1 MKSVF
6 VIAIAVVCLVSL
18 GLSINVSA
26 QNEVIVNMPQVF
38 VDAGS
43 DHCSIALSTDKEKYV
58 SGETVTI
65 SVWTWP
71 DNCDQGQDQD
81 VKVTIFGNGKSSERI
96 IVGNNPSEF
105 KYTIGSGYVQGQ
117 YKIYA
122 HATGAVGTEI
132 YFDVG
137 EFDSKQKISE
147 SESKSKSQTK
157 IQDGIQYENRGLDP
171 TGEPLWVETEN
182 NYFNRIMM
190 PLIFNIVVIGIIVGI
205 VAIVIYKIKEKS
217 KNQK

>member
-38 VDAGS
+38 VDSGS
-43 DHCSIALSTDKEKYV
+43 DHCSIALSTDKEKY
-58 SGETVTI
+58 SLSETVTI

-81 VKVTIFGNGKSSERI
+81 VKVTIFGNGESFKKI
-96 IVGNNPSEF
+96 IVGNDPSEF

-122 HATGAVGTEI
+122 HAMGAVGTEI

-147 SESKSKSQTK
+147 SKSQTK
-157 IQDGIQYENRGLDP
+157 IQDGIQYEYRGLDP

-205 VAIVIYKIKEKS
+205 IAIVIYKIKEKS

>member
-1 MKSVF
+1 MKPV
-6 VIAIAVVCLVSL
+6 VIIAIAVVCLVSL
-18 GLSINVSA
+18 GLSNNVSA

-38 VDAGS
+38 VSSGS
-43 DHCSIALSTDKEKYV
+43 DHCSIALSTDKEKY
-58 SGETVTI
+58 SLSETVTI

-81 VKVTIFGNGKSSERI
+81 VKVTIFGNDGKYVERI

-105 KYTIGSGYVQGQ
+105 KYTIGSEDVQGQ

-122 HATGAVGTEI
+122 NGVGTVGTEI

-147 SESKSKSQTK
+147 SEPQTK
-157 IQDGIQYENRGLDP
+157 IKDGIGLTYTGKDP
-171 TGEPLWVETEN
+171 TGSDLWVESEESYN
-182 NYFNRIMM
+182 QRVIY
-190 PLIFNIVVIGIIVGI
+190 PLIFQVIAVIAIIIIIV
-205 VAIVIYKIKEKS
+205 IVIYKVV
-217 KNQK
+217 KNRKKF